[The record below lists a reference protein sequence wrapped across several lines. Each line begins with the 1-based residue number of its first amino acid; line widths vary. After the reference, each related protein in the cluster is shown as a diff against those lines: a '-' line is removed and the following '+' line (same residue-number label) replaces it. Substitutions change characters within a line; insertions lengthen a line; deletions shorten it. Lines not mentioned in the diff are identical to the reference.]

1 MFVLLRSHKY
11 SGGGTEQNSGSEFY
25 SHMRGGKER
34 ETEDATESE
43 DNYLDEEI
51 KEIQH
56 SIHC

>member
-1 MFVLLRSHKY
+1 MGQSSQW
-11 SGGGTEQNSGSEFY
+11 SGAAGSDFY
-25 SHMRGGKER
+25 SHMRGEGK
-34 ETEDATESE
+34 TVDATESE

>member
-1 MFVLLRSHKY
+1 MVWSLLA
-11 SGGGTEQNSGSEFY
+11 QEFY
-25 SHMRGGKER
+25 SHMRGEEGER
-34 ETEDATESE
+34 ETVDATESE